1 VSDRCSK
8 DVTPLPP
15 KEEKRLRWGILGG
28 ARIARICVI
37 PALNRSRNGEI
48 RGLGCRS
55 EERGQTIARQH
66 GIPLACCRYE
76 EILEDPEI
84 DAVYIPLPNHLHK
97 EWTLR
102 ALQAGK
108 HVLCEKPMAV
118 NGEDAHCMARAA
130 RERGMVLMEALM
142 YRFHPRSRRIK
153 ELVDQGAI
161 GEPRL
166 VRAAFCFH
174 HPDPADARFRP
185 EMGGGALL
193 DVGTYGVSLARWIL
207 SAEPESVQAC
217 AVYGP
222 TGVDVTFIGLLRF
235 PGGCLAT
242 VEASFMTALQQT
254 FSIIGSR
261 GAIDLP
267 HDAFIPWEKEA
278 IFHLR
283 GTEEEEGK
291 LEIIPG
297 MDQYR
302 LMVEHFSD
310 CVLKEK
316 APDFP
321 AEESVA
327 NMRVLDALARAARE
341 RRAVDLKPIIG
352 IE

>member
-1 VSDRCSK
+1 VSDEYSK
-8 DVTPLPP
+8 DIPPPAP
-15 KEEKRLRWGILGG
+15 KEEKRIRWGILGG

-48 RGLGCRS
+48 RKLGCRS
-55 EERGQTIARQH
+55 EERGQTLAREH

-76 EILEDPEI
+76 EVIEDPHI

-102 ALQAGK
+102 AIQAGK

-118 NGEDAHCMARAA
+118 NAEEARSMVQAA
-130 RERGMVLMEALM
+130 KDCGVYLMEAFM

-153 ELVDQGAI
+153 EWVDRGTI

-166 VRAAFCFH
+166 IRTAFCFL
-174 HPDPADARFRP
+174 HPDPSDTRFQS

-193 DVGTYGVSLARWIL
+193 DVGTYGVSLTRWIL
-207 SAEPESVQAC
+207 SAEPDSVQAC
-217 AVYGP
+217 AQYGP

-235 PGGCLAT
+235 SGGCLAT
-242 VEASFMTALQQT
+242 VEASFMSALQQT

-278 IFHLR
+278 IFRLR
-283 GTEEEEGK
+283 GAEEEEGK
-291 LEIIPG
+291 LEIVPG
-297 MDQYR
+297 VDQYR
-302 LMVEHFSD
+302 LMVEHFSE
-310 CVLKEK
+310 CILKGK
-316 APDFP
+316 SLDFP
-321 AEESVA
+321 PEESVA
-327 NMRVLDALARAARE
+327 NMRVLDALAQSARE
-341 RRAVDLKPIIG
+341 RRVVDLQPTIG
-352 IE
+352 IH